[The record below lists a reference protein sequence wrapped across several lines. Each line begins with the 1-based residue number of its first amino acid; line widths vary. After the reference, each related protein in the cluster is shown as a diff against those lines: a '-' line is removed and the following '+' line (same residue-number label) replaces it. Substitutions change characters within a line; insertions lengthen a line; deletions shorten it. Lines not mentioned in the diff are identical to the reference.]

1 MALAP
6 RTRGAALDAT
16 SAPHLFLSH
25 SSEDK
30 KLVTDLARN
39 LNTCGVDVW
48 LDAWE
53 LRGAEDLHE
62 RIADAI
68 AKSKFVGVVVT
79 SRFDGSRW
87 VKGEVSQAL
96 SREKA
101 SGRALLLPLLIEK
114 IDLPPVLSSKKFL
127 DFTPESY
134 FASLVRLAGLIHDLS
149 TEGIEMAIEEIAP
162 TDLRGCLRALEFVGF
177 NPYCVVDTQ
186 TLAAIRAA
194 GGSASGDTIVHFD
207 PRKILADPTI
217 PPSLRKL
224 MERLATDWNL

>member
-1 MALAP
+1 VALAP

-25 SSEDK
+25 SSDDK

-79 SRFDGSRW
+79 SRFDESRW
-87 VKGEVSQAL
+87 VRGEVSQAL

-114 IDLPPVLSSKKFL
+114 VELPPVLASKKFL

-149 TEGIEMAIEEIAP
+149 TEGIELAIEQIAP
-162 TDLRGCLRALEFVGF
+162 SDLGGCVRALEFVGF
-177 NPYCVVDTQ
+177 EPYCVVDTQ

-194 GGSASGDTIVHFD
+194 GGSPFGDTIVHFD
-207 PRKILADPTI
+207 PREILADRKISPA
-217 PPSLRKL
+217 LRNL
-224 MERLATDWNL
+224 MERLVKEWSL